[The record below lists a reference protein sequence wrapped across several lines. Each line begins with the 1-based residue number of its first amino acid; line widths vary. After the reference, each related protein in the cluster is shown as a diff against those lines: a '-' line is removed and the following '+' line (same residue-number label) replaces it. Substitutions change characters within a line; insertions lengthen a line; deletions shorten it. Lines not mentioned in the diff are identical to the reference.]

1 MINVRQTTDERST
14 PRDDAPLLQLDRIEL
29 IEIELPLRN
38 AFRTSFGVT
47 TKRRVIIVRVT
58 DKSGAAGF
66 GECTAMEQPLY
77 NEETVDTARSVIM
90 GTIVPILGSSEISH
104 ADDVRR
110 TLSAVR
116 GNRMAVAAVETAVWD
131 LESKLLNKPLSDHLG
146 GTLREIAC
154 GVSIGLQESP
164 AVLIEK
170 VARELAA
177 GYQRIKIKIMPGED
191 VELVSAVRREFPDII
206 LSVDANSAYRLRH
219 DLETM
224 RRLDDYGLLMI
235 EQPLAAGDLWEHSKL
250 QRLIETPICLDESI
264 TCSRDARQALEM
276 GACQII
282 NIKLGRVGG
291 HAEARK
297 IQQLA
302 KESGIPV
309 WCGGMLETGIGRA
322 HNIAMSTLDG
332 FSLPG
337 DVSSSERYWEK
348 DIISPPVS
356 VGPEGTITV
365 PTAPG
370 IGYEVDE
377 KHIKDLT
384 TRSEVLLLRKNN

>member
-1 MINVRQTTDERST
+1 MIHVRQTTDERPT
-14 PRDDAPLLQLDRIEL
+14 PYVDPLLQLERIEL
-29 IEIELPLRN
+29 IEIELPLKS

-77 NEETVDTARSVIM
+77 NEETVDTARAVI
-90 GTIVPILGSSEISH
+90 TSTVVPILSLAEVSH
-104 ADDVRR
+104 ARDIGPA
-110 TLSAVR
+110 LSAIK
-116 GNRMAVAAVETAVWD
+116 GNRMAIAAVETAVWD
-131 LESKLLNKPLSDHLG
+131 LEAKLLNQSLSDHLG
-146 GTLREIAC
+146 GSLHEIAC

-164 AVLIEK
+164 AVLVEK
-170 VARELAA
+170 VAHELDA

-191 VELVSAVRREFPDII
+191 VELVSAVRREFPEIT
-206 LSVDANSAYRLRH
+206 LSVDANSAYCLQH

-224 RRLDDYGLLMI
+224 RRLDDFGLLMI
-235 EQPLAAGDLWEHSKL
+235 EQPLAAGDLWEHSML
-250 QRLIETPICLDESI
+250 QRLIRTPICLDESI
-264 TCSRDARQALEM
+264 TGLRDVRQALEM

-302 KESGIPV
+302 KESSIPV

-332 FSLPG
+332 FTLPG

-348 DIISPPVS
+348 DIISPPVT
-356 VGPEGTITV
+356 VGPGGTIPV
-365 PTAPG
+365 PSGPG
-370 IGYEVDE
+370 IGYDVDE
-377 KHIKDLT
+377 KFINELT
-384 TRSEVLLLRKNN
+384 TRTASLPFET